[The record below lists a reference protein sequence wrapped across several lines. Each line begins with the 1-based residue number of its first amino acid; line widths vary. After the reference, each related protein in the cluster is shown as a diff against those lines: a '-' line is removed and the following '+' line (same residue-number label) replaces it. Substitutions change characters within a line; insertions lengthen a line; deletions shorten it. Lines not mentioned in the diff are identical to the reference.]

1 MDPFVGEIR
10 LMALNFAP
18 VGWALCQ
25 GQILP
30 IQQNTALFSLL
41 GTTYGGNG
49 QNTFGLPDLRG
60 RTYAGVG
67 QGEGLSPYPQGA
79 VLGTETETLLLPQ
92 LPMHVHTLA
101 PSTMPV
107 NNGTADQQKVSNAY
121 YATPPAGQPAQY
133 ALDGGVNMAADLLSG
148 TAGPAGNGKAHE
160 NRMPFLVLNYCI
172 ALQGVFPQ
180 RP

>member
-18 VGWALCQ
+18 VNWALCQ
-25 GQILP
+25 GQVLP
-30 IQQNTALFSLL
+30 IQQNTALFTLL

-49 QNTFGLPDLRG
+49 TTTFALPDLRG
-60 RTYAGVG
+60 RTYAGIG
-67 QGEGLSPYPQGA
+67 QGSGLSSYQQGA

-92 LPMHVHTLA
+92 LPAHIHLLT

-107 NNGTADQQKVSNAY
+107 NSGAASQTLVSNNY
-121 YATPPAGQPAQY
+121 YAASGQPNQY
-133 ALDGGVNMAADLLSG
+133 SLDGGVQMAPDMLSG
-148 TAGPAGNGKAHE
+148 TAGTIGNDKGHE

-172 ALQGVFPQ
+172 ALRGIFPQ